1 MSHLVHGKAVTSSV
15 SIGSVAQNHWTS
27 SVHLNRRLVHHFDH
41 VQFQFL
47 GIKFCFG
54 DLVDCELLDLIHV
67 EVGSLQESIRLFA
80 KDSKVDKVCILKTTC

>member
-1 MSHLVHGKAVTSSV
+1 MERQSRRLFLLVLSLK
-15 SIGSVAQNHWTS
+15 
-27 SVHLNRRLVHHFDH
+27 HLNRRLVHHFDH

-80 KDSKVDKVCILKTTC
+80 KDSKVDKVCILKTLNQ